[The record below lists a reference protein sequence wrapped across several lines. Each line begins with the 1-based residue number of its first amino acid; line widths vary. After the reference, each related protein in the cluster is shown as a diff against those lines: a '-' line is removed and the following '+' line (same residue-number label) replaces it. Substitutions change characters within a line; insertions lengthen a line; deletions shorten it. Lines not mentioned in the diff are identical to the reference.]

1 MNLFPVLGFGT
12 WDLGF
17 PVPGRYPVPPPDLAA
32 DAPIANVLQPLCV
45 NLLPMRGKELDQV
58 IAHHSQ
64 GLFCFRV
71 TQKPLFADAGLDR
84 VLRFIWLVGIALAF
98 VLYSSIGGRFQAF
111 FPATLFSI
119 GYYLA

>member
-45 NLLPMRGKELDQV
+45 NLLPMRGKESDQV
-58 IAHHSQ
+58 ITHHSQ

-84 VLRFIWLVGIALAF
+84 HIAAITEPDIVF
-98 VLYSSIGGRFQAF
+98 VRLGFREGSHRLQ
-111 FPATLFSI
+111 
-119 GYYLA
+119 